1 MTFDQ
6 ALAYVQD
13 ALKFGIHPSLDNIT
27 RLTDLLGRPQRA
39 FETIHVGGTNGKTS
53 TARVAAAILKGHGC
67 KVGLYTSPHLE
78 SYTERMEIG
87 GRKVYPGEFA
97 SAFSRVIPEAEKMRE
112 ETGQA
117 LTEFELLTAAAFVAF
132 EKAGIDVAVL
142 EVGLG
147 GRWDA
152 TNVCDSKVAA
162 ITNID
167 LEHTDRLGATIEA
180 IAAEKAQVIKKGATA
195 VVGDVQPP
203 AMSVIGARAQEVGAE
218 LLVLNRDFNCR
229 FKDGRL
235 SVNGALGVYEELDMP
250 ALGTYQGANTAVAIA
265 ACEAFLGHGLVAR
278 TVQRTL
284 SSLAIPGRLEQL
296 LKIPPLYIDG
306 AHNPAAARELA
317 AWLAQNRRSGR
328 LVLVVGILSD
338 KDVDGILQAVCP
350 LADVIICTQP
360 DSDRAV
366 QAVDLAARASAVCEA
381 EVFVHPS
388 VAGAIESAVDAW
400 RSGDL
405 ICVTGSLYT
414 AGEAR
419 AALREG
425 PTRAR
430 R

>member
-6 ALAYVQD
+6 AFAYLQD

-87 GRKVYPGEFA
+87 GRRVYPGEFA

-167 LEHTDRLGATIEA
+167 LEHTDRLGDTIEA
-180 IAAEKAQVIKKGATA
+180 IAAEKAQVIKEGATA
-195 VVGDVQPP
+195 VVGDVRPP

-218 LLVLNRDFNCR
+218 LLVLNRDFNYR
-229 FKDGRL
+229 FKDGHL
-235 SVNGALGVYEELDMP
+235 SVNGARGVYEELDMP
-250 ALGTYQGANTAVAIA
+250 ALGTYQGANTALAIA

-278 TVQRTL
+278 TVQRAL

-306 AHNPAAARELA
+306 AHNLMAARHLARFLAQEMSDRPITLVIGILDDKPYGAMLRTLLPCASRIIVTQPVIDRALPVEKLRKAVSSMGHAVEAIPDVAAAVYTA
-317 AWLAQNRRSGR
+317 CDTTS
-328 LVLVVGILSD
+328 SD
-338 KDVDGILQAVCP
+338 GAVCI
-350 LADVIICTQP
+350 A
-360 DSDRAV
+360 
-366 QAVDLAARASAVCEA
+366 
-381 EVFVHPS
+381 
-388 VAGAIESAVDAW
+388 
-400 RSGDL
+400 
-405 ICVTGSLYT
+405 GSLYVV
-414 AGEAR
+414 GEAMQ
-419 AALREG
+419 ALHARSIREHDK
-425 PTRAR
+425 
-430 R
+430 